1 MSRICYNC
9 KSSDIKAID
18 AIRTQL
24 RNEVSLGTGFG
35 GVGKSGLGIG
45 GAITSGKVASTLVKD
60 IEKRMPKKHS
70 IIKILIFIFLT
81 FLFFSIARQPDSDDG
96 LFYILSSI
104 CFIVVIFF
112 IWGRIKYPSKLDY
125 YLRTWYC
132 FKCGKYS
139 IFKK

>member
-1 MSRICYNC
+1 ME
-9 KSSDIKAID
+9 IK
-18 AIRTQL
+18 
-24 RNEVSLGTGFG
+24 
-35 GVGKSGLGIG
+35 
-45 GAITSGKVASTLVKD
+45 
-60 IEKRMPKKHS
+60 
-70 IIKILIFIFLT
+70 IIKGTAKLFCFELVFLRISTFDVFLLICFLFLIILT
-81 FLFFSIARQPDSDDG
+81 FLFFSVARQPDSDDG

-125 YLRTWYC
+125 YSRTWYC